1 MEDGSRLNF
10 CQLQRLIVRRSAEAE
25 ERKKKSQGIHRK
37 ENTATDAATVF
48 PRGLKHSDSYM
59 GITLGLLLFSLTS
72 LISWGSLCLSNIH
85 LLAVPSHVSVLMVQ
99 MPPPGLISLPLSLPT
114 ILIHHRIQHNLL
126 CRSAP
131 TSPWGAWEGGTQGL
145 CPEILS
151 QEGNQKSQK
160 SLLSPHASFSWE
172 GEESVYLQPSTLQVA
187 TSSCVNPFSC
197 SRKDNT

>member
-1 MEDGSRLNF
+1 M
-10 CQLQRLIVRRSAEAE
+10 
-25 ERKKKSQGIHRK
+25 
-37 ENTATDAATVF
+37 
-48 PRGLKHSDSYM
+48 KHSDSYM

-99 MPPPGLISLPLSLPT
+99 MPPPGLISLPLLLPT

-131 TSPWGAWEGGTQGL
+131 TSPWGAWEGGTQEL

-160 SLLSPHASFSWE
+160 SLFLHTHHFPGRGKNQSICNPLRCRLQLLPVLTLSPAVGKIIPETPQYRGTFYCGEPARGSLAE
-172 GEESVYLQPSTLQVA
+172 GFA
-187 TSSCVNPFSC
+187 
-197 SRKDNT
+197 